1 MYKLCLHTPHAIEL
15 NNRVSIEGLSN
26 PLRAGGSYTLTCNAT
41 ADITPLVRWT
51 DPSGNSV
58 ESGEGVSLS
67 GPFVS
72 GDTTTLRLTFSYL
85 RTSQAGTYSCLSI
98 IDTPTS
104 VQRDVRDVVVQSELD
119 HKEFTMVAIILLG
132 FLKIHHS
139 YLLLNYSMTLYSQ
152 VIRCPIEIN

>member
-1 MYKLCLHTPHAIEL
+1 MPNANNFMHTPCVTEL
-15 NNRVSIEGLSN
+15 NNRVSIEGPSN

-41 ADITPLVRWT
+41 ADITPVVRWT

-58 ESGEGVSLS
+58 ETGEGVSLS
-67 GPFVS
+67 GPFVA

-104 VQRDVRDVVVQSELD
+104 VQRDVRDVIVQSELD
-119 HKEFTMVAIILLG
+119 HKQFT
-132 FLKIHHS
+132 
-139 YLLLNYSMTLYSQ
+139 
-152 VIRCPIEIN
+152 